1 MGIILNLDPLTEHF
15 LPSRPLHR
23 EWQMREL
30 ADTLRGFEK
39 TGPVTVVLIGPAGSG
54 KTTIAKWI
62 LNEYF
67 RNKHCYVNC
76 WINRTSHSV
85 LKKILSK
92 LNIFFHG
99 KESEAELLRRLST
112 KLSGKPYIVF
122 LDEFDKLENFDIL
135 YRLNSANVS
144 LVLASTNRSALLR
157 FSGRLLSRL
166 AVKEIW
172 FRRYLPSQIYDIL
185 ADRARL
191 SLKQGSYNMRILK
204 LISYSCKGDARIA
217 ITLLRKL
224 ALTADM
230 KGKDRIDLSTF
241 KLLKNGSFKLNS

>member
-1 MGIILNLDPLTEHF
+1 MPCM
-15 LPSRPLHR
+15 PSK
-23 EWQMREL
+23 
-30 ADTLRGFEK
+30 K

-62 LNEYF
+62 LHQYF
-67 RNKHCYVNC
+67 RNKYCYVNC

-85 LKKILSK
+85 LAKILSE
-92 LNIFFHG
+92 LNVFFHG
-99 KESEAELLRRLST
+99 KESEAELLRRLSI
-112 KLSGKPYIVF
+112 KLLDMPYIVF

-191 SLKQGSYNMRILK
+191 SLKEGSYSMRILK

-224 ALTADM
+224 ALTAEM

-241 KLLKNGSFKLNS
+241 KLVRNSSSKSNC